1 MKNVMGNNDFESL
14 RVKAVEEVVRKMDL
28 MLEIE
33 RANKESKNADK
44 TWLNKINKKIAELES
59 TNEECSTKSI
69 RRYTNSAI
77 FEQVNKQ
84 GKIMNN
90 GSKLENNN
98 KVRDEFVDNLIK
110 KIDAKIEEIERKEK
124 ERKLADN
131 NKVRD
136 EFVDNLIKKIDVKIE
151 EIERK
156 EKERKLADNN
166 KVRDEFINNLVKKID
181 AKIEEI
187 EKKEKKEKE
196 LANNKARDEFINN
209 LVKKIDA
216 KIEEIEKKE
225 KENKCSIH
233 CCNISQFDEDKE
245 SQKCIKVVSKKSDLS
260 NSEKRAI
267 VFKKWDDLEIE
278 EKRVNGKIDELKKQ
292 LKDISFRKSKVI
304 DELSKI
310 IDDRISE
317 LEQEAE
323 TSEDTK
329 PNKLKKNI
337 SNKTLKS
344 SESLKNM
351 ELLRQSVAE
360 ILAIDDLRAYR
371 NKHLEEHRNRI
382 STIVY
387 SFSYIKREDAESDLY
402 DEAKELVMSIAKK
415 HKTHY
420 SWCKNL
426 IDYAI

>member
-90 GSKLENNN
+90 GSKLEN
-98 KVRDEFVDNLIK
+98 
-110 KIDAKIEEIERKEK
+110 
-124 ERKLADN
+124 N